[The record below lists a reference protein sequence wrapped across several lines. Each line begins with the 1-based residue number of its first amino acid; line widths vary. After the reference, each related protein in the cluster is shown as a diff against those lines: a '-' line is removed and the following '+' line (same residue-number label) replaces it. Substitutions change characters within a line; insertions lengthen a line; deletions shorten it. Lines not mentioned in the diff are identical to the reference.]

1 MAHQYL
7 PKILH
12 APSPLQKKKS
22 PPLPPPTY
30 LMYDPLFTKLDNVP
44 SNFGL
49 KPSDIWEY
57 HFISVYI

>member
-1 MAHQYL
+1 M
-7 PKILH
+7 
-12 APSPLQKKKS
+12 PSPPSKKKKC